1 MSKPIVRCRC
11 GHQVLAKEVL
21 RTDLYERRASEGSSR
36 EYVYVKYRCQR
47 CKRMGE
53 AFVPESRWD
62 RSILEPAQNE
72 MNDTERD
79 QFLDE
84 APISDDEV
92 LDFHK
97 RLQNL
102 ADLNDLHGAPR
113 EAAVKETA
121 AKPAQERQ
129 TSVAGPI
136 EAGELP
142 ASSSSEATSS
152 SAQPPQ
158 AGQLP
163 VAPPTVQNPGVPSPG
178 SRTAKANPPEN
189 TPPNQASAGCPP
201 EEPHSRVFRGDT
213 P

>member
-72 MNDTERD
+72 MNDRERD

-84 APISDDEV
+84 SPISDDEV

-97 RLQNL
+97 CLQAIANL
-102 ADLNDLHGAPR
+102 NHLNGSPGVASVDATPEIKETSA
-113 EAAVKETA
+113 EAAKVGHNGVTTPPPAAQVTPETPPQTA
-121 AKPAQERQ
+121 AVQSPALQAP
-129 TSVAGPI
+129 SVQPSAAHGTK
-136 EAGELP
+136 
-142 ASSSSEATSS
+142 ASS
-152 SAQPPQ
+152 
-158 AGQLP
+158 
-163 VAPPTVQNPGVPSPG
+163 
-178 SRTAKANPPEN
+178 PEN
-189 TPPNQASAGCPP
+189 TPSNQSSAGCPP
-201 EEPHSRVFRGDT
+201 EEPHSKVFRGDT
-213 P
+213 Q